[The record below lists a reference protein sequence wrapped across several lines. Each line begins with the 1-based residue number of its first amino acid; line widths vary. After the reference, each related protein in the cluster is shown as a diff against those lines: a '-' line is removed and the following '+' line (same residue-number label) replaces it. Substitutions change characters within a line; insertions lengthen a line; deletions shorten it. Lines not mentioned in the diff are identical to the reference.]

1 MTRTDENKQIKIGI
15 IGAGAIIPQSIHAMR
30 EEGSLIPVGICS
42 RPESFVRVQELADQL
57 AIPQA
62 YPDVKSLLSGSDVET
77 VYIAVSNAAHY
88 EVAKQALLAGKHVL
102 MEKPFCANREQ
113 SAQLFALAK
122 KKKLFCMEAAPVRF
136 APVIRQV
143 KEWLPQIGRIR
154 MVQTNYSQYSSRYDR
169 FLAGECP
176 AVFDPAK
183 AGGSMMDL
191 GIYQVHFLLTLFGMP
206 DSWHYSANTVRGID
220 TSGVLEMRYP
230 DFICSSVTTK
240 DCDGISGFQIQGEAG
255 FITSDCRLNDITRAT
270 LHLRNGQDET
280 FDEARVGHRFIHE
293 MNEFARI
300 VLEKDHGACQ
310 VLAQGTL
317 DSLSILDQARM
328 QADIVIV

>member
-1 MTRTDENKQIKIGI
+1 MTGTDSIQKLKIGI
-15 IGAGAIIPQSIHAMR
+15 IGAGAIIPQSIQAMR
-30 EEGSLIPVGICS
+30 EDGSLIPVGICS
-42 RPESFVRVQELADQL
+42 RPDSFARVKELADRL

-62 YPDVKSLLSGSDVET
+62 YPDAETLLSEADMDA
-77 VYIAVSNAAHY
+77 VYIAVSNVAHY
-88 EVAKQALLAGKHVL
+88 EVAKKALEAGKHVL

-113 SAQLFALAK
+113 SAELFALAK

-183 AGGSMMDL
+183 AGGSLMDL

-206 DSWHYSANTVRGID
+206 DSWHYTANIVRGID

-240 DCDGISGFQIQGEAG
+240 DCDGVSGFQIQGEAG
-255 FITSDCRLNDITRAT
+255 YISSDCRANDITRAT
-270 LHLRNGQDET
+270 LHLRNGQVER
-280 FDEARVGHRFIHE
+280 FDEARNGHRFIHE
-293 MNEFARI
+293 MGVFSKLVAENDLA
-300 VLEKDHGACQ
+300 ACQ
-310 VLAQGTL
+310 ALAEGTL
-317 DSLSILDQARM
+317 DSLTILDEARR